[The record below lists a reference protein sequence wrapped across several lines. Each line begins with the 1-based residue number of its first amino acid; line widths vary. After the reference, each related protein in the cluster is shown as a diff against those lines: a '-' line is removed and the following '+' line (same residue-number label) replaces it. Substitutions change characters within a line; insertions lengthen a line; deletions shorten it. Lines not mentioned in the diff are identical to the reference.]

1 MILYIRD
8 LNGSMKKLLDL
19 INISIKVAGYKINM
33 QKSEELI
40 YTNNK
45 HAEKESGKH
54 LWLQLQNEK
63 ENLTKKTKTLYN
75 KKIKERTGST
85 KR

>member
-54 LWLQLQNEK
+54 L
-63 ENLTKKTKTLYN
+63 
-75 KKIKERTGST
+75 
-85 KR
+85 